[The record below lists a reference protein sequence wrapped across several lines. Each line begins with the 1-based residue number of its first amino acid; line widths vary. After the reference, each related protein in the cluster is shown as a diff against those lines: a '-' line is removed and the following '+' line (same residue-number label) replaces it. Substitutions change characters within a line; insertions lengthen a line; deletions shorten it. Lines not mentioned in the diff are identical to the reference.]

1 MWSFVYINTCGYC
14 NSHTNIQQM
23 QIQEPKNDMLII
35 IINSHY
41 EGIREIFQSPIQD
54 NRILSLPMLRRYI
67 LETRMT

>member
-1 MWSFVYINTCGYC
+1 
-14 NSHTNIQQM
+14 M